1 MDKINIGLNKI
12 IDEKQQKLD
21 EKDKI
26 IDEKQQKIDEQEKQ
40 FDHKKIEVEEKQKL
54 VEEKQKLVDEKQN
67 LIDEIQ
73 KEIKNKQDE
82 IDDKKKTIEKKKK
95 KIEEKQKEIEQI
107 TEANR
112 TLQMQL
118 SSMQGSSDQSLNE
131 KLIRLEAELIMEKK
145 NTDQIEETTK
155 NKLSKEF
162 NTALQIFKEQLQIR
176 EKETEYYKDAL
187 YDQYK
192 KYIANMIRK

>member
-1 MDKINIGLNKI
+1 MVDMEGEMEKLKIETTNIKIYKDKCADLDADLVNVKTENEKLKQELSEKNKI
-12 IDEKQQKLD
+12 
-21 EKDKI
+21 
-26 IDEKQQKIDEQEKQ
+26 
-40 FDHKKIEVEEKQKL
+40 
-54 VEEKQKLVDEKQN
+54 
-67 LIDEIQ
+67 
-73 KEIKNKQDE
+73 
-82 IDDKKKTIEKKKK
+82 
-95 KIEEKQKEIEQI
+95 
-107 TEANR
+107 ANR

-187 YDQYK
+187 KKQIDTTNDEQKLLSDIIHNLGLKYK
-192 KYIANMIRK
+192 QLQTYNLSLRNEITGIKLRAQTCAEYEKK